1 MPFVML
7 CTMRFDFHKFER
19 EYERV
24 TGRRFS
30 FNRGAALA
38 AGVLG
43 LASAAAVADT
53 VVLAN
58 GDRLTGQVLLLDSGT
73 LVLKTEYAGELHI
86 KWDQVTRLETD
97 EPLALRGAGLPKD
110 YQARLVASRFA
121 GKVVPVPPGE
131 PLPPQVGVDENRQ
144 EEHEGASPRT
154 VELAAIQRIVR
165 PHPFLQD
172 WMFTGNLDVALD
184 ATNAASRNQNWSAAA
199 AVSARRDLW
208 RHGLRL
214 NYLRKTQNGVV
225 GTNNYAAAYTVDRFL
240 SPKMFVQGRVRFA
253 RDHIVDPS
261 QQLIVGAGPG
271 YQFWD
276 DELGSLSVSGLL
288 THTRYIYHDHSRES
302 FQSVGLAPAVRI
314 VGTSTG
320 VRV

>member
-86 KWDQVTRLETD
+86 KWDQ
-97 EPLALRGAGLPKD
+97 
-110 YQARLVASRFA
+110 
-121 GKVVPVPPGE
+121 
-131 PLPPQVGVDENRQ
+131 
-144 EEHEGASPRT
+144 
-154 VELAAIQRIVR
+154 
-165 PHPFLQD
+165 
-172 WMFTGNLDVALD
+172 
-184 ATNAASRNQNWSAAA
+184 AAS
-199 AVSARRDLW
+199 V
-208 RHGLRL
+208 
-214 NYLRKTQNGVV
+214 KVV
-225 GTNNYAAAYTVDRFL
+225 GT
-240 SPKMFVQGRVRFA
+240 
-253 RDHIVDPS
+253 
-261 QQLIVGAGPG
+261 
-271 YQFWD
+271 
-276 DELGSLSVSGLL
+276 
-288 THTRYIYHDHSRES
+288 
-302 FQSVGLAPAVRI
+302 
-314 VGTSTG
+314 
-320 VRV
+320 